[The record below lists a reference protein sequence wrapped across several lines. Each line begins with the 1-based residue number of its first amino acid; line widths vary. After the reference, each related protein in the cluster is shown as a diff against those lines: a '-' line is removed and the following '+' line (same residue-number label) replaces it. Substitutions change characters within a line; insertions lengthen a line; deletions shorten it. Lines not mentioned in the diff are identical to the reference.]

1 MRELFFACLLLVLA
15 ACSDKPAR
23 GILTQ
28 PEMQGMIWDMMQVDE
43 FATGYLYNDT
53 SLVLANE
60 RLKLYKDVF
69 RLHKI
74 SEKTFA
80 DSYRYYAA
88 RPDMM
93 KEMFDSLTARGE
105 RERKL
110 LYMPKDTVPVKPV
123 NIDSLKKDSITL
135 TADSLRKD
143 TAR

>member
-1 MRELFFACLLLVLA
+1 MRIFFSLCLLLALTG
-15 ACSDKPAR
+15 CSDKPAE

-43 FATGYLYNDT
+43 FATGYLYSDT

-60 RLKLYKDVF
+60 RMKLYKDVF

-80 DSYRYYAA
+80 DSYRYYSA

-93 KEMFDSLTARGE
+93 KEMFDSLSARGE

-110 LYMPKDTVPVKPV
+110 LYMPKDTVPVKPAST
-123 NIDSLKKDSITL
+123 DSLKKDSITISL
-135 TADSLRKD
+135 DSARKD

>member
-1 MRELFFACLLLVLA
+1 MRVIIFLCFLVVLSG
-15 ACSDKPAR
+15 CSEKPAK
-23 GILTQ
+23 GILTK

-43 FATGYLYNDT
+43 FATGYLYSDT

-80 DSYRYYAA
+80 DSYRYYSA

-93 KEMFDSLTARGE
+93 KEMFDSLSARGE
-105 RERKL
+105 REKKL

-123 NIDSLKKDSITL
+123 ITDSLKKDSITIHL
-135 TADSLRKD
+135 DSLRKD
-143 TAR
+143 SAR

>member
-1 MRELFFACLLLVLA
+1 MKLIFAACFIALVIG
-15 ACSDKPAR
+15 CSDKPPK
-23 GILTQ
+23 GVLSQ

-43 FATGYLYNDT
+43 FATGYLYGDT
-53 SLVLANE
+53 TLVLQNE

-69 RLHKI
+69 RIHKI

-80 DSYRYYAA
+80 DSYKYYSA

-93 KEMFDSLTARGE
+93 KAMFDSLSAKGE

-110 LYMPKDTVPVKPV
+110 LYMPKDSIPVKT
-123 NIDSLKKDSITL
+123 DSLKKNAISSGP
-135 TADSLRKD
+135 DSLRKD

>member
-1 MRELFFACLLLVLA
+1 MKVIFFLSFLVVLA
-15 ACSDKPAR
+15 GCSDKPAK

-43 FATGYLYNDT
+43 FATGYLYSDT
-53 SLVLANE
+53 SLVLAEE

-74 SEKTFA
+74 SEKSFA
-80 DSYRYYAA
+80 DSYKYYSA

-93 KEMFDSLTARGE
+93 KEMFDSLSARGE

-110 LYMPKDTVPVKPV
+110 LYMPKDTVPAKPATV
-123 NIDSLKKDSITL
+123 DSLKKDSVTFEL
-135 TADSLRKD
+135 DSARKD